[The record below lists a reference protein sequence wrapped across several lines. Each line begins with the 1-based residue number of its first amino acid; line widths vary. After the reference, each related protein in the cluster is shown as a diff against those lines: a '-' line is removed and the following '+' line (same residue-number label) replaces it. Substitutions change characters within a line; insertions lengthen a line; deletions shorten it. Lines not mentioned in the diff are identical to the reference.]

1 MFYQQFCREEFD
13 DQGRLVRFDLEYP
26 ENYNFGYDVVDRI
39 AEVTPEKLALLWI
52 DAEKNER
59 RFTFDQIRRLS
70 NQTVHALRSRGV
82 KRGDRVMLMMK
93 RCYAYWFVVVALH
106 KIGAIAVPVSHML
119 RLEDVVYRVHKIG
132 ISYVIS
138 LADDGIAGI
147 LQEVKEELSGLKEI
161 WTYGP
166 NKCGLRNLEED
177 IAYMPETLERMPTS
191 VSDIMIVYFTSGTTD
206 YPKAVAHNH
215 TYSLAHILTAKYWQR
230 VEENGLHMTVADTG
244 WGKASWGKIYGQW
257 LMGAV
262 VIVYDFESFDSRQL
276 VTILNRYK
284 VNTFCAPPT
293 VYRYMVKRGNIELP
307 WLHHAVSAG
316 EFLSPEISAKFEEQ
330 TGLAIA
336 EGFGQTETTL
346 QIANIAGYET
356 RRGSMGRPTPLYDI
370 EVVKED
376 GTPVSPGEPGEIV
389 IRLRENQ
396 SGLMMGY
403 LNEQTVTSKSFS
415 DGVYHT
421 GDLAWVDPDGYFWYN
436 GRKDDVIK
444 SGGFRVGPVE
454 IENIVIE
461 HPLVLECSVVGV
473 PDALRG
479 QAIKAV
485 IVLLPKAVPSDE
497 LKKEIRQFANAR
509 LAVFKHIRHI
519 EFVDE
524 LPKTHNGKIR
534 KRVFG

>member
-1 MFYQQFCREEFD
+1 
-13 DQGRLVRFDLEYP
+13 
-26 ENYNFGYDVVDRI
+26 
-39 AEVTPEKLALLWI
+39 
-52 DAEKNER
+52 
-59 RFTFDQIRRLS
+59 
-70 NQTVHALRSRGV
+70 
-82 KRGDRVMLMMK
+82 
-93 RCYAYWFVVVALH
+93 
-106 KIGAIAVPVSHML
+106 
-119 RLEDVVYRVHKIG
+119 
-132 ISYVIS
+132 
-138 LADDGIAGI
+138 
-147 LQEVKEELSGLKEI
+147 
-161 WTYGP
+161 
-166 NKCGLRNLEED
+166 
-177 IAYMPETLERMPTS
+177 
-191 VSDIMIVYFTSGTTD
+191 
-206 YPKAVAHNH
+206 
-215 TYSLAHILTAKYWQR
+215 
-230 VEENGLHMTVADTG
+230 
-244 WGKASWGKIYGQW
+244 
-257 LMGAV
+257 
-262 VIVYDFESFDSRQL
+262 
-276 VTILNRYK
+276 
-284 VNTFCAPPT
+284 
-293 VYRYMVKRGNIELP
+293 MVKRGNIELP

-376 GTPVSPGEPGEIV
+376 GSPVSPGEPGEIV

-396 SGLMMGY
+396 AGLMMGY
-403 LNEQTVTSKSFS
+403 LNEQTVTDKSFS
-415 DGVYHT
+415 DGIYHT

-509 LAVFKHIRHI
+509 LAVFKHIRHV

>member
-13 DQGRLVRFDLEYP
+13 DQGHLVRFDLEYP

-70 NQTVHALRSRGV
+70 NQTVHALRARGV

-93 RCYAYWFVVVALH
+93 RSYAYWFVIVALH

-119 RLEDVVYRVHKIG
+119 RLEDVVYRVNKIG

-166 NKCGLRNLEED
+166 NTHGLRNLEED

-191 VSDIMIVYFTSGTTD
+191 VTDIMIVYFTSGTTD

-293 VYRYMVKRGNIELP
+293 VYRYMVKRGNVELP

-346 QIANIAGYET
+346 QIANFAGYET
-356 RRGSMGRPTPLYDI
+356 RRGSMGKPTPLYDI
-370 EVVKED
+370 ELVKED
-376 GTPVSPGEPGEIV
+376 GSPVSPGEPGEIV

-396 SGLMMGY
+396 AGLMLGY
-403 LNEQTVTSKSFS
+403 LNEQTVSDKFS
-415 DGVYHT
+415 GDGTYHT

-444 SGGFRVGPVE
+444 TGGFRVGPVE

-509 LAVFKHIRHI
+509 LAVFKHIRHV